1 MFFILYILICVNL
14 FKFPALI
21 KLFVIPFLLKNA
33 IFVIIEKKYLLS
45 LKQTNK
51 LKILNDPIYGFITI
65 PNALIFDLIEHSYF
79 QRLRRISQVGLSYL
93 VYPGA
98 HHTRFHHAIGCMHLM
113 QSAVQTLRAKGIEI
127 SEKEASALYIAILL
141 HDIGHGPF
149 SHALEHSIVTG
160 ISHEEISLF
169 YMKELNKEFNG
180 QLSLAIEIFEGN
192 YPRKFMHQLIS
203 SQLDMDRLDYLKRD
217 SFYSGVAEGN
227 INSDRLIAM
236 LYVVNDELVLEEK
249 GIYSAEKFIVGRRLM
264 YWQVYLHKT
273 GIVAEKMLVNL
284 LRRANELSKKGEILH
299 SSKAF
304 NFFLV
309 NQISKNNFDF
319 DVLKTFAKLDDYDIL
334 SAIKDWISHDDKVLS
349 ILSKMIINRNL
360 SKIEIKNEPISEKY
374 FKKIYESNLFEL
386 DMSKEELDYFVFTD
400 CVKNQAYDSSKS
412 RINIYFKDESIKDL
426 TEASDQLNIQALTKP
441 VVKYFIC
448 YPKK

>member
-1 MFFILYILICVNL
+1 ML
-14 FKFPALI
+14 
-21 KLFVIPFLLKNA
+21 
-33 IFVIIEKKYLLS
+33 IEKNDLLS

-51 LKILNDPIYGFITI
+51 LKILNDPIYGFIAI

-113 QSAVQTLRAKGIEI
+113 QSAVQTLRSKGIEI
-127 SEKEASALYIAILL
+127 SEEEASALYIAILL

-169 YMKELNKEFNG
+169 YMKELNKEFKG
-180 QLSLAIEIFEGN
+180 QLSLAIEIFEGK
-192 YPRKFMHQLIS
+192 YSRKFMHQLIS

-236 LYVVNDELVLEEK
+236 LFVVNDELVLEEK

-273 GIVAEKMLVNL
+273 GVVAEKMLVNL
-284 LRRANELSKKGEILH
+284 LRRANELSKKGDKLF
-299 SSKAF
+299 SSRAF
-304 NFFLV
+304 GFFLEHE
-309 NQISKNNFDF
+309 ISEKNFDV
-319 DVLKTFAKLDDYDIL
+319 DVLKTFARLDDYDIL
-334 SAIKDWISHDDKVLS
+334 SAIKDWISHDDKVVS
-349 ILSKMIINRNL
+349 SLSKMIINRNL
-360 SKIEIKNEPISEKY
+360 LKIEVKNEPISEEY
-374 FKKIYESNLFEL
+374 FNTIYESKLLEL
-386 DMSKEELDYFVFTD
+386 DLTKEELDYFVFTD
-400 CVKNQAYDSSKS
+400 CIQNQAYDSSKS
-412 RINIYFKDESIKDL
+412 KINIYFKDGRIQDI

>member
-1 MFFILYILICVNL
+1 MS
-14 FKFPALI
+14 P
-21 KLFVIPFLLKNA
+21 KL
-33 IFVIIEKKYLLS
+33 
-45 LKQTNK
+45 TNK
-51 LKILNDPIYGFITI
+51 LKILNDPIYGFIAI

-98 HHTRFHHAIGCMHLM
+98 HHTRFHHAIGCMFLM
-113 QSAVQTLRAKGIEI
+113 QNAVQTLRTKGVEI
-127 SEKEASALYIAILL
+127 SDDEATALYIAILL

-169 YMKELNKEFNG
+169 YMKELNKEFKG
-180 QLSLAIEIFEGN
+180 KLSLAIEIFEGK

-227 INSDRLIAM
+227 INSERLIAM

-273 GIVAEKMLVNL
+273 GVVAEKMLVNL
-284 LRRANELSKKGEILH
+284 LRRANELSKKGVKLH
-299 SSKAF
+299 GSKAF
-304 NFFLV
+304 RYFLE
-309 NQISKNNFDF
+309 NEISENNFT
-319 DVLKTFAKLDDYDIL
+319 VETLKTFAKLDDYDIL
-334 SAIKDWISHDDKVLS
+334 SAIKDWISHDDRVLS
-349 ILSKMIINRNL
+349 MLSKMIINRNL
-360 SKIEIKNEPISEKY
+360 LKIELSNEPITEEY
-374 FKKIYESNLFEL
+374 FKEIFSIKKRDFNFS
-386 DMSKEELDYFVFTD
+386 DEELSYFVFTD
-400 CVKNQAYDSSKS
+400 CVQNQAYDSSKS
-412 RINIYFKDESIKDL
+412 KINIYFKNGEIQDL
-426 TEASDQLNIQALTKP
+426 TKASDQLNIQALTKP
-441 VVKYFIC
+441 VIKYFIC

>member
-1 MFFILYILICVNL
+1 MS
-14 FKFPALI
+14 A
-21 KLFVIPFLLKNA
+21 
-33 IFVIIEKKYLLS
+33 
-45 LKQTNK
+45 KQTNK
-51 LKILNDPIYGFITI
+51 LKILNDPIYGFIAI

-79 QRLRRISQVGLSYL
+79 QRLRRISQMGLSYL

-113 QSAVQTLRAKGIEI
+113 QSAVQTLRSKEVDI
-127 SEKEASALYIAILL
+127 SEEEATALYIAILL

-169 YMKELNKEFNG
+169 YMKELNKELNG
-180 QLSLAIEIFEGN
+180 QLSLAIQVFEGK

-227 INSDRLIAM
+227 INSERLIAM
-236 LYVVNDELVLEEK
+236 LYVVDDELVLEEK

-273 GIVAEKMLVNL
+273 GVVAEKMLVNL
-284 LRRANELSKKGEILH
+284 LRRANELAKKGDKLNG
-299 SSKAF
+299 SKAF
-304 NFFLV
+304 SFFLE
-309 NQISKNNFDF
+309 NQISENNFDIE
-319 DVLKTFAKLDDYDIL
+319 VLKTFAKLDDYDIL

-349 ILSKMIINRNL
+349 SLSKMIINREL
-360 SKIEIKNEPISEKY
+360 LKIELSNDPIDEDYYKSIMKL
-374 FKKIYESNLFEL
+374 KQKEL
-386 DMSKEELDYFVFTD
+386 ELTDEELSYFVFTD
-400 CVKNQAYDSSKS
+400 CVQNQAYDSSKS
-412 RINIYFKDESIKDL
+412 KINIYFKKGAIKDI

-441 VVKYFIC
+441 VIKYFIC